1 MSATLPGMGNQLKSL
16 REAKRWTLE
25 EAAERF
31 GLSRSGYIKIERGER
46 KLNEQFIQR
55 AMAVYQVSSEELLS
69 DAGAAK
75 PGVTRV
81 TDLAIFSGMGG
92 GGMIEVS
99 VDQYGIP
106 SDPDQI
112 RGFWEFPDY
121 MVRRFG
127 DLRHIYAWEA
137 RGDSMEPTIA
147 GGSVVFVDVS
157 QSSPPPDDIYAV
169 NYGDGLVVKR
179 LKLIPRSDR
188 VAIISDNERYG
199 VDELQ
204 RDEVKVWGRVVG
216 WFQWRN

>member
-1 MSATLPGMGNQLKSL
+1 MGNQLKNL
-16 REAKRWTLE
+16 REGKRWTLE
-25 EAAERF
+25 EAAEHF
-31 GLSRSGYIKIERGER
+31 GVSRSGYIKIERGER
-46 KLNEQFIQR
+46 KLTEQFIQK
-55 AMAVYQVSSEELLS
+55 AMQVYKVTSEELLADGGNS
-69 DAGAAK
+69 R
-75 PGVTRV
+75 PGLTRV

-92 GGMIEVS
+92 GGMLEVS
-99 VDQYGIP
+99 VDRYGVP
-106 SDPDQI
+106 ADPDQV

-127 DLRHIYAWEA
+127 DLKNIYAWEA

-169 NYGDGLVVKR
+169 NFGDGLVVKR

-199 VDELQ
+199 IDELQ
-204 RDEVKVWGRVVG
+204 RDDVKVWGRVVG